1 MSSRAPL
8 IIVARPAGEGRYDA
22 LLYGRVLVRRT
33 RQALLDGARALVAE
47 GVDPGQRLVMRHQG
61 SVIDALLAKSVAA
74 AAKLTVEE
82 TGTGPRFRLWK
93 PFQASDVWPP
103 AAPDDPA
110 ALGQPPEAQ
119 NAPATA
125 ARRGRP

>member
-93 PFQASDVWPP
+93 PFQASDVSPSV
-103 AAPDDPA
+103 APDGQA

-119 NAPATA
+119 NAPA
-125 ARRGRP
+125 RRGQP